1 MDWFKRYIQ
10 IKRSYGTKKMSGCKN
25 SINGKVYLSLNTV
38 SDLANFRIVVG
49 LEFKLLAT
57 NLKEMKD

>member
-1 MDWFKRYIQ
+1 
-10 IKRSYGTKKMSGCKN
+10 MSGCKN